1 MSVADSPILPQPE
14 AQPQMVDAGVA
25 GDMTPATEVEPQG
38 VEVAGPLRDAI
49 GAAVGAV
56 VKPID
61 EFVGRAEERTYGPQ
75 SDVPMEAG
83 PGGSIIIKP
92 LPNQDLETFN
102 RTLSEG
108 GFTSGI
114 NLGRIGEIFDQLDA
128 NTQARI
134 AGDGG
139 FDLETVLDNIKQN
152 NVALFQHLRR
162 DKKTMDELVTLAN
175 ATGFENIMFK
185 FLNRKPGE
193 LAPAEDVL
201 AGMVG
206 VVKLSQELQ
215 AGARSIVN
223 AAGDDALEANEFKK
237 WKLLLSLTT
246 NLAAQVSG
254 NVSEG
259 GRMLAVVSNA
269 SRLDLNVG
277 EYAEQLDRMIGEMD
291 DGLIQYHAQ
300 AFLSMENPA
309 ARAKYAEKGVLAKS
323 YDFAME
329 NYINALLS
337 GFQTH
342 AVNIAGNVGFQ
353 IQTLAERGV
362 AGVIG
367 NIRTVGGMRG
377 EIGDQ
382 AYMGEATAEAFGLM
396 MAQRDA
402 LTLMAK
408 TFVTGESSDVINK
421 IDLRTQRALGST
433 DNMIDIK
440 NSLFAGDF
448 SKSAWDTLGIAT
460 RLSGRFLATEDEY
473 FKVITRR
480 RVLYREAHR
489 AGQMAYSN
497 AIKAGLP
504 RGVGYLSGTFALS
517 EGAVQAN
524 TAVYA
529 ARQAYTKTMMTPP
542 IAVQNMM
549 TAEARKMTFQGQPEG
564 FFGTMGPMINNIPG
578 MKVIAPFYN
587 TPTNII
593 NEAFNRTLNWSPI
606 YKALKQKVTGEDL
619 ISGKEFDL
627 AAAKLALGN
636 MIALTMYGLASGED
650 QPDRN
655 IIITGYLDGIEGVMG
670 LDGLEYKVTGS
681 IGNSLE
687 SRASIAAAAGVPP
700 YSIGVWN
707 DELQTYE
714 WTSFSRFDPLSA
726 LLAMGADMAEY
737 SRYGDEAGMVELTMA
752 YSLAVAEYAENMP
765 FLQGVSELSNA
776 VFNRGGSQ
784 EKTLARILHWVGK
797 DYVGN
802 LATNVAGNL
811 DRSTFGLLSYASNTL
826 SGGEYPLVSQTS
838 YLAQMERFRHPTRSS
853 TKLPAGDMPGTD
865 TRYTEAPE
873 FWRGFYEA
881 LQKAKARNPFFSPE
895 LKPAL
900 SFWGDEM
907 VAGKGTRAETFNP
920 MRTSQGEL
928 SRLDEELI
936 RLVEIG
942 EGRFGF
948 HRDRIG
954 ESKLNADQF
963 DMFVKTINTIDGS
976 GNMPGDDGYDAAE
989 TLKLAMRMQLNKE
1002 EYILANTDADR
1013 FDQLHKILSNRRGN
1027 ARKWMAGSPGDDFG
1041 SGGDILLDALRVKDE
1056 IRTQ

>member
-1 MSVADSPILPQPE
+1 
-14 AQPQMVDAGVA
+14 MVDAGVA
-25 GDMTPATEVEPQG
+25 GDMAPATEVEPQG
-38 VEVAGPLRDAI
+38 VEVAGPLKDAI

-61 EFVGRAEERTYGPQ
+61 EFVGRSEERTYGSKAQ
-75 SDVPMEAG
+75 SDEPMEAG
-83 PGGSIIIKP
+83 PGGSIVIRP

-102 RTLSEG
+102 RTLTEG
-108 GFTSGI
+108 GFNSGV

-128 NTQARI
+128 NTQTRI

-152 NVALFQHLRR
+152 NVELFQHLRR
-162 DKKTMDELVTLAN
+162 DKKTMEELTQLAT

-185 FLNRKPGE
+185 FMNRKPGDIQ
-193 LAPAEDVL
+193 PAEDVL
-201 AGMVG
+201 AGVIG
-206 VVKLSQELQ
+206 VLKLSQELT
-215 AGARSIVN
+215 AGARAVDKAA
-223 AAGDDALEANEFKK
+223 AAGDDALEATEFKK

-254 NVSEG
+254 NISEG
-259 GRMLAVVSNA
+259 GRILAVVSNA
-269 SRLDLNVG
+269 AKLNINVG
-277 EYAEQLDRMIGEMD
+277 EYAEQLDMFIAGMD
-291 DGLIQYHAQ
+291 DGLMRHHALTY
-300 AFLSMENPA
+300 LSMENPA

-342 AVNIAGNVGFQ
+342 AVNVAGNLGFQ
-353 IQTLAERGV
+353 IQTLAERGF

-382 AYMGEATAEAFGLM
+382 AYMGEAAAEAFGLA
-396 MAQRDA
+396 MAVPDA
-402 LTLMAK
+402 VTLMAK

-460 RLSGRFLATEDEY
+460 RLSGRFLATEDEF

-489 AGQMAYSN
+489 AGQMAYQN
-497 AIKAGLP
+497 ARKAGLP
-504 RGVGYLSGTFALS
+504 RGIGYSSGTFALS

-529 ARQAYTKTMMTPP
+529 ARQAYIKTMMTPP

-593 NEAFNRTLNWSPI
+593 NEAFDRTLNWSPI
-606 YKALKQKVTGEDL
+606 YKALKQKGSQSSMGQRLGMSQQDL

-636 MIALTMYGLASGED
+636 MIALTMYGLASGD
-650 QPDRN
+650 DVPDRN
-655 IIITGYLDGIEGVMG
+655 FIVTGYLDGIEGVI
-670 LDGLEYKVTGS
+670 GLEGIDYKVTGS
-681 IGNSLE
+681 IGNSME

-700 YSIGVWN
+700 YSIGVWS

-714 WTSFSRFDPLSA
+714 WTGFSRFDPMSA

-737 SRYGDEAGMVELTMA
+737 SRYGDEAGMIELTMA

-776 VFNRGGSQ
+776 VFNRVGSQ
-784 EKTLARILHWVGK
+784 EKGLARILHWVGK

-802 LATNVAGNL
+802 LATNVIGNL

-826 SGGEYPLVSQTS
+826 SGGKYPLVSQTS
-838 YLAQMERFRHPTRSS
+838 YLAQMERFKYPTRSS

-873 FWRGFYEA
+873 FMRGFYEA

-954 ESKLNADQF
+954 EAKLNADQF
-963 DMFVKTINTIDGS
+963 DMFVKTINTIDES
-976 GNMPGDDGYDAAE
+976 GNMPGDDAYDAAE
-989 TLKLAMRMQLNKE
+989 TLKLAMRMQINEE
-1002 EYILANTDADR
+1002 EYILAATDTDR
-1013 FDQLHKILSNRRGN
+1013 FDLLHKILSNRRGN

-1056 IRTQ
+1056 IRNQ

>member
-14 AQPQMVDAGVA
+14 AQPPMVDAGVA
-25 GDMTPATEVEPQG
+25 GDMTPATEVEPEG
-38 VEVAGPLRDAI
+38 VEVAGPLKDAI

-61 EFVGRAEERTYGPQ
+61 EFVARAEERTYGPQ
-75 SDVPMEAG
+75 SDEPMEAG

-114 NLGRIGEIFDQLDA
+114 NLGRIGEIFDQLDT
-128 NTQARI
+128 NTQTRI

-448 SKSAWDTLGIAT
+448 SKSAIDTLGIAT

-489 AGQMAYSN
+489 AAQMAYQN
-497 AIKAGLP
+497 ARKAGLP
-504 RGVGYLSGTFALS
+504 RGYTGFMPLPDSVDQSK
-517 EGAVQAN
+517 

-549 TAEARKMTFQGQPEG
+549 TAEARKMTFQGQPAG
-564 FFGTMGPMINNIPG
+564 FFGKMGPMINDIPG

-593 NEAFNRTLNWSPI
+593 NEAFDRTLNWSPI

-636 MIALTMYGLASGED
+636 SIALTMFGLASGED

-655 IIITGYLDGIEGVMG
+655 IIITGYLDRIEGVMG
-670 LDGLEYKVTGS
+670 LDGLDYKVTGS

-737 SRYGDEAGMVELTMA
+737 SRYGDEAGMVELTAA
-752 YSLAVAEYAENMP
+752 YTLAVAEYAENMP
-765 FLQGVSELSNA
+765 FLQGVSELNNA
-776 VFNRGGSQ
+776 LFGRGGSQ
-784 EKTLARILHWVGK
+784 EKFIERMLAWVGE

-802 LATNVAGNL
+802 LGTNVIGNL
-811 DRSTFGLLSYASNTL
+811 DRSTFGLLSYAADTI
-826 SGGEYPLVSQTS
+826 SGGEYPLISQTS
-838 YLAQMERFRHPTRSS
+838 YLAQMERMQYPTKSS
-853 TKLPAGDMPGTD
+853 TRLPAGDMPGTD
-865 TRYTEAPE
+865 IRYTEAPE
-873 FWRGFYEA
+873 FMQGFYRA
-881 LQKAKARNPFFSPE
+881 LQKAKARNPFFSPD
-895 LKPAL
+895 LKPGL

-907 VAGKGTRAETFNP
+907 VAGNGTRANPFNP

-948 HRDRIG
+948 HRNRIG
-954 ESKLNADQF
+954 ETLLNDEQF
-963 DMFVKTINTIDGS
+963 DMFIKTINTIDES

-1056 IRTQ
+1056 IRNQ

>member
-1 MSVADSPILPQPE
+1 MSIADSPILSPQTEPQP
-14 AQPQMVDAGVA
+14 PMVDAGVT
-25 GDMTPATEVEPQG
+25 GEMTPDPVPVQDG
-38 VEVAGPLRDAI
+38 IEVAGPLKDAI
-49 GAAVGAV
+49 GAVVGAV

-61 EFVGRAEERTYGPQ
+61 NFVQRAEDRTYGPQ
-75 SDVPMEAG
+75 SNEPIETG
-83 PGGSIIIKP
+83 PGGSLNIKP

-128 NTQARI
+128 PTQTRI
-134 AGDGG
+134 AGESG
-139 FDLETVLDNIKQN
+139 FNLETVLDNIKQN
-152 NVALFQHLRR
+152 NVELFQHLRR

-185 FLNRKPGE
+185 FLNRKPGD
-193 LAPAEDVL
+193 LQPSEDVL
-201 AGMVG
+201 AGVVG
-206 VVKLSQELQ
+206 VIKLSQELQ
-215 AGARSIVN
+215 AGAKAVDN
-223 AAGDDALEANEFKK
+223 AAAAGDDALEASEFKK
-237 WKLLLSLTT
+237 WQLMLSLTT

-254 NVSEG
+254 NVSEM
-259 GRMLAVVSNA
+259 GRGLAVISNM
-269 SRLDLNVG
+269 SKLNLDVG
-277 EYAEQLDRMIGEMD
+277 EYAEQLDRFIAGMD
-291 DGLIQYHAQ
+291 DGLMQYHAK

-309 ARAKYAEKGVLAKS
+309 ARAKYAEKGAIQKS

-342 AVNIAGNVGFQ
+342 AVNIAGNLGFQ
-353 IQTLAERGV
+353 IQTLAETGL
-362 AGVIG
+362 AGVFG

-377 EIGDQ
+377 EVGDQ
-382 AYMGEATAEAFGLM
+382 AYMGEATAEAFGFM

-402 LTLMAK
+402 VTLMAK

-433 DNMIDIK
+433 DNLIDIK
-440 NSLFAGDF
+440 NSMFAGDF

-460 RLSGRFLATEDEY
+460 RLAGRFLATEDEY

-489 AGQMAYSN
+489 ASQMTYQNARKAGSTRDDAKQMA
-497 AIKAGLP
+497 
-504 RGVGYLSGTFALS
+504 VDT
-517 EGAVQAN
+517 
-524 TAVYA
+524 
-529 ARQAYTKTMMTPP
+529 YTKTMMTPSA
-542 IAVQNMM
+542 AVQNMM

-564 FFGTMGPMINNIPG
+564 FFGAMGPMMNDIPG

-593 NEAFNRTLNWSPI
+593 NEAFDRTLNWSPI
-606 YKALKQKVTGEDL
+606 YRALKQKVTGEDL
-619 ISGKEFDL
+619 ISGKEIDL
-627 AAAKLALGN
+627 ASAKLALGN
-636 MIALTMYGLASGED
+636 SIALTMFGLASGD
-650 QPDRN
+650 DMPDRN
-655 IIITGYLDGIEGVMG
+655 IIITGYLDGIEGVLG
-670 LDGLEYKVTGS
+670 LDGIDYKVTGS

-700 YSIGVWN
+700 YSVGVWN
-707 DELQTYE
+707 EELQTYE

-737 SRYGDEAGMVELTMA
+737 SRYGDEAGMIKLTMA

-765 FLQGVSELSNA
+765 FLQGVSELTNA
-776 VFNRGGSQ
+776 VTGRGGSQ
-784 EKTLARILHWVGK
+784 EDTFARILGWLGK
-797 DYVGN
+797 DYFGS
-802 LATNVAGNL
+802 LGTNVVGNL
-811 DRSTFGLLSYASNTL
+811 DRSTFGLLSYAADTL
-826 SGGEYPLVSQTS
+826 SGGEYPLISQTS
-838 YLAQMERFRHPTRSS
+838 YLAQMERFRDPTRSS

-865 TRYTEAPE
+865 IRYTEAPE
-873 FWRGFYEA
+873 FMRGFYEA
-881 LQKAKARNPFFSPE
+881 LQSAKARNPFFSKD

-907 VAGKGTRAETFNP
+907 VAGKGTRAEMFNP
-920 MRTSQGEL
+920 MRTSQGKL
-928 SRLDEELI
+928 SPLDEELI

-942 EGRFGF
+942 EGKFGF

-963 DMFVKTINTIDGS
+963 DMFVRTINTVDES
-976 GNMPGDDGYDAAE
+976 GRMPGDDLYDE
-989 TLKLAMRMQLNKE
+989 GESLKFAMSMQINKE
-1002 EYILANTDADR
+1002 EYLIASTDTDR
-1013 FDQLHKILSNRRGN
+1013 FDQLHSILSNRRKN
-1027 ARKWMAGSPGDDFG
+1027 ARDWMAGSPGDDFG
-1041 SGGDILLDALRVKDE
+1041 SGGDILLDSLRAGREV
-1056 IRTQ
+1056 TN